1 MYLCILSVTLPAVLQ
16 TMVPSLIIS
25 WGETLSINLMSA
37 GSANAD
43 MESQKL
49 EAIFCEPCSHYGSAS
64 VPPSEAISEDLIFKK
79 FPVGACPPDP
89 PSNPPAP
96 SENPGYRPPCT
107 VLSTWKKSECDSGS
121 LVKLSLRIPKR
132 TDGLFLLGPVWLRA
146 ATVMLETHVVTLLS
160 M

>member
-1 MYLCILSVTLPAVLQ
+1 MYLCILSVTLPAVLR

-25 WGETLSINLMSA
+25 WSETLSINLMSA
-37 GSANAD
+37 GSANAY
-43 MESQKL
+43 MESQKYSVSHV
-49 EAIFCEPCSHYGSAS
+49 AIMTLFLSHNDL
-64 VPPSEAISEDLIFKK
+64 SEAISEDLIFKK
-79 FPVGACPPDP
+79 FPGGACPPDP
-89 PSNPPAP
+89 PSNPP
-96 SENPGYRPPCT
+96 SENPGYRPSCT

-146 ATVMLETHVVTLLS
+146 ATVMLKTHVVTLLS